1 MNRMEHADETLYTVS
16 MTKTNAMRILETEN
30 VPFEVHTYEF
40 DEENLDAQHAA
51 ASAGLP
57 PEQVFKTI
65 VMRNERNEIYVFC
78 VPATTTVNLKK
89 VRALTNSKDINPVHP
104 QELMKLTGYIRGG
117 CSPLGMKKK
126 YPTYIDET
134 AILFDIIFVSA
145 GQRGLQLGVN
155 GEQLAS
161 VTGAELTE
169 LTL

>member
-1 MNRMEHADETLYTVS
+1 

-89 VRALTNSKDINPVHP
+89 VRALTSSKDINPVHP
-104 QELMKLTGYIRGG
+104 QELLKLTGYIRGG

-134 AILFDIIFVSA
+134 AILFDTIFVSA